1 MDMIHVLYVAEFLI
15 GAEIQAVS
23 AVIDNLGYPGEPIED
38 LALIHLYFENAYASV
53 NLGWGHGPGGVEITG
68 SEGRIMA
75 FYKNYS
81 TEPFDKLDQFV
92 VITQDDVQHI
102 PPPESQPN
110 AEPFREVHQDFAE
123 AVLANREP
131 RAPAQDGLRILEAA
145 LAAYA
150 SAALS
155 QVVSLPLDSKDL
167 VFSQGVKGIRELNS
181 WEHSPLA
188 RRKILGMGDGEEP
201 EL

>member
-1 MDMIHVLYVAEFLI
+1 M
-15 GAEIQAVS
+15 
-23 AVIDNLGYPGEPIED
+23 
-38 LALIHLYFENAYASV
+38 
-53 NLGWGHGPGGVEITG
+53 
-68 SEGRIMA
+68 
-75 FYKNYS
+75 
-81 TEPFDKLDQFV
+81 
-92 VITQDDVQHI
+92 
-102 PPPESQPN
+102 PPPENKPSS
-110 AEPFREVHQDFAE
+110 ETFGEVHRGFVE
-123 AVLANREP
+123 AILAKREP
-131 RAPAQDGLRILEAA
+131 RAPTQDGLRILEAA